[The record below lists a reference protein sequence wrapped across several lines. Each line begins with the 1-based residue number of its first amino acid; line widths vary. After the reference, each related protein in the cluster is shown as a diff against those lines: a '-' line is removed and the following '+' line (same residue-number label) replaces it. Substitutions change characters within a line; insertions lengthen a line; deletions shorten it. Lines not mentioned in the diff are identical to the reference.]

1 MFSPPGHGTKEGFF
15 GIEGLQI
22 FLPAEVFETL
32 IRQLTMRCAE
42 GTLVEALNGLR
53 CLYKEYINDC

>member
-1 MFSPPGHGTKEGFF
+1 MFSPPGHVTKKGFF
-15 GIEGLQI
+15 GVDGLLI
-22 FLPAEVFETL
+22 FLSVEVFETL